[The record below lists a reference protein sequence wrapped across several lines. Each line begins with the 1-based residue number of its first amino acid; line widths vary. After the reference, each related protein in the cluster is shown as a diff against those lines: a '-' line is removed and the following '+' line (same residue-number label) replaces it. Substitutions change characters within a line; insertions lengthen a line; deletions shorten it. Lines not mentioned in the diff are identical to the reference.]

1 MLYGAL
7 LCRAVPCRAELS
19 CAWPGPAA
27 SPSIPGTPQDPIHL
41 AFITFTRNERD

>member
-7 LCRAVPCRAELS
+7 LCRAVPCRAELCLAGS
-19 CAWPGPAA
+19 VA
-27 SPSIPGTPQDPIHL
+27 SPSIPGTPQDLIHL